1 MQIEIIA
8 VIFDWTSK
16 QQVNLLLFVSDW
28 YSQKLELKDLP
39 GHDGKSRSDLNLIL
53 AFYERP

>member
-16 QQVNLLLFVSDW
+16 QQANLSLFASDW
-28 YSQKLELKDLP
+28 YSQKFELKDLP
-39 GHDGKSRSDLNLIL
+39 GHDGKSRPDMNFIL
-53 AFYERP
+53 GFYERP